1 MTLSEVLRSA
11 VRGLAA
17 NRLRSGLTTLGILI
31 GVGAVIVLVA
41 VGNGS
46 GKQIQASIEQLGTNT
61 LTIFSGGF
69 GRGRASTG
77 LQASNQ
83 SLTLPLAQAL
93 ADPAGAPD
101 IATVTPEVSGS
112 ATVTYAGA
120 THSTSVL
127 GTYPSYFAATNSPVG
142 SGTAITATDVA
153 RLRKTAVI
161 GQTVATDLFG
171 TASPIGRTIQIGGVP
186 FSVTG
191 VLKAKDAAGPNDP
204 NDTVIVPL
212 PAAQAWLTGYGP
224 ISTIVVQAKD
234 ARSVDAAQAEATA
247 ILNRRLHVTSTAST
261 PYQIL
266 NQSQLLATR
275 TSASD
280 TFTVL
285 LASVAAIS
293 LLVGGIGITN
303 IMLVTVTERTREI
316 GIRKALGAT
325 KRAILAQFLAE
336 ATLLSLVGGILGVAA
351 GAVGTRF
358 QIVGIDPVI
367 VPSSIAAALAVAV
380 AIGVF
385 FGSYPANR
393 AASLRPV
400 EALRHE

>member
-1 MTLSEVLRSA
+1 
-11 VRGLAA
+11 
-17 NRLRSGLTTLGILI
+17 
-31 GVGAVIVLVA
+31 
-41 VGNGS
+41 
-46 GKQIQASIEQLGTNT
+46 
-61 LTIFSGGF
+61 
-69 GRGRASTG
+69 
-77 LQASNQ
+77 
-83 SLTLPLAQAL
+83 
-93 ADPAGAPD
+93 
-101 IATVTPEVSGS
+101 
-112 ATVTYAGA
+112 
-120 THSTSVL
+120 
-127 GTYPSYFAATNSPVG
+127 
-142 SGTAITATDVA
+142 
-153 RLRKTAVI
+153 
-161 GQTVATDLFG
+161 
-171 TASPIGRTIQIGGVP
+171 
-186 FSVTG
+186 
-191 VLKAKDAAGPNDP
+191 
-204 NDTVIVPL
+204 VPL

-224 ISTIVVQAKD
+224 INTIVVQAKD
-234 ARSVDAAQAEATA
+234 AKSVDAAQAEATA
-247 ILNRRLHVTSTAST
+247 ILNRRLNVTNTAST

-325 KRAILAQFLAE
+325 KRAILSQFLTE

-351 GAVGTRF
+351 GAIGSQF
-358 QIVGIDPVI
+358 KIVGIDPVI
-367 VPSSIAAALAVAV
+367 VPSSIIGALAVAV
-380 AIGVF
+380 AIGIF

>member
-1 MTLSEVLRSA
+1 LELLRIA
-11 VRGLAA
+11 GAGIAA
-17 NRLRSGLTTLGILI
+17 NKLRSGLTILGMTI
-31 GVGAVIVLVA
+31 GVAAVIVLVA

-171 TASPIGRTIQIGGVP
+171 TASPIGRTTR
-186 FSVTG
+186 S
-191 VLKAKDAAGPNDP
+191 AACP
-204 NDTVIVPL
+204 
-212 PAAQAWLTGYGP
+212 
-224 ISTIVVQAKD
+224 
-234 ARSVDAAQAEATA
+234 
-247 ILNRRLHVTSTAST
+247 
-261 PYQIL
+261 
-266 NQSQLLATR
+266 
-275 TSASD
+275 SA
-280 TFTVL
+280 
-285 LASVAAIS
+285 
-293 LLVGGIGITN
+293 
-303 IMLVTVTERTREI
+303 
-316 GIRKALGAT
+316 
-325 KRAILAQFLAE
+325 
-336 ATLLSLVGGILGVAA
+336 
-351 GAVGTRF
+351 
-358 QIVGIDPVI
+358 
-367 VPSSIAAALAVAV
+367 
-380 AIGVF
+380 
-385 FGSYPANR
+385 
-393 AASLRPV
+393 
-400 EALRHE
+400 